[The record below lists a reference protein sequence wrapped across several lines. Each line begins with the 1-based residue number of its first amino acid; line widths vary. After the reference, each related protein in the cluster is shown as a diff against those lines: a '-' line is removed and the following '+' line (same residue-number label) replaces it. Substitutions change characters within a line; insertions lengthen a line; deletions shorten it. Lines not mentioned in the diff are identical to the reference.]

1 MLFVSGLVLL
11 MVVLVLSTF
20 LLCHFKPELVGIVMS
35 HQLKQVTG
43 CVWELND
50 LKPSL
55 FPPGVEFYNIAVY
68 EESDSA
74 ELAETDSDPIF
85 SAKRLLLEPSLLK
98 LMAGGRIEFRSLVL
112 DTPVFRL
119 NPTLFIFEDKDEF
132 IEAEIQ
138 GLGKEREEG
147 EGIGGGVVP
156 LPSPNPTLSQSSE
169 QQNLSQP
176 LQPEQSLQPEQP
188 EQSQQPEQ
196 PEQPQQSGG
205 PHETNEPASHNVA
218 VSQDQLTG
226 DTPSSFEEDLLHQV
240 LHLEQPDVPLGV
252 SAEVLQNATSHS
264 PFGPPVPREI
274 RRMQYASNQQPRLSS
289 REQLGRD
296 LENDLRYFRR
306 KLNRDWGKRLW
317 SLRIIN
323 GDFTQHDK
331 DGNVL
336 LGVHNIN
343 VDASLSPWHTSV
355 VKGVL
360 ALPQEGLVLDSE
372 VTFTLP
378 SKFTKTFIEAT
389 VDVQASLSLPNERP
403 ITGQVSTGVRWTRSN
418 LFVVDRL
425 NVQAEGDTLDAIA
438 EFDPSTLTAVGQLT
452 IGQLSLPRWFFF
464 ARNLPPGLQEA
475 LHAITGTVNFST
487 DLQGIWGTE
496 LAGKA
501 GSLDVAGTIGVDAFM
516 EPVVKVDI
524 TSDYADADALFPFLA
539 TSSHTGAEPIEPEFT
554 MPYLAPFPG
563 PGGEDAPDVWYDVR
577 VYARE
582 GRVHDLGAKDLLV
595 TVVPV
600 GETLTRVDIFC
611 PQVGG
616 GRLKGRLDIDK
627 TLTLMDFD
635 VKGLDLALLP
645 ENINSG
651 VVFGGRVTGKT
662 RLTIDVKNT
671 AWADIWGIDLSGT
684 IADQSITLTGKDGWT
699 LSAKDVDFS
708 GKGKVNT
715 IRAEGL
721 TLTGLW
727 KVVTKGVHS
736 SWYRQGN
743 DAVNYT
749 LNGAFAWPDAV
760 ASKRYSGIQRISG
773 DIVADGAVHLPLGDQ
788 IVPVRGVL
796 RSPLNWDI
804 EKDILRLSQY
814 EFKGMDSISNGS
826 MELKAGGQET
836 VFTAA
841 QRFSLSPR
849 TVLSLWKLLPEA
861 IQMPKLMVGSSD
873 LKATAEGV
881 LFSKLRFDADGAI
894 ATGKVNIKQPQGA
907 RKNVLWD
914 VDLQVKRLDLD
925 NYLVPPTPE
934 EKRNPST
941 EPWQLQFLDG
951 MDIHSV
957 LKADH
962 VRYRDTN
969 LKQFQSEV
977 TLKDKALSAM
987 ILSSDVYGGRVT
999 GQVTGRIEPSRSMV
1013 TLSKGNLVMKS
1024 INLAAAF
1031 ADQGKGGDYGGK
1043 ADIVFDVSGTM
1054 RSDADMP
1061 AALSGVWGLEIRDG
1075 LYPAFVGSKTAGLRN
1090 TFSKA
1095 SADGKMTKGVLETSN
1110 FLLSSS
1116 MVAMKGG
1123 GRLDLGKRVVDM
1135 NANVTLAGMP
1145 TFPVVVQGEFETFTI
1160 NVGGNF
1166 ITGTAHVAGS
1176 TIFNIFKGILEL
1188 PGKAVSGVNS
1198 LLKPKGKVERTEYEP
1213 YRR

>member
-1 MLFVSGLVLL
+1 MPVEGRVVQAVRLMRKMGKIAVTFLGGLVLL
-11 MVVLVLSTF
+11 LVVLILSTF

-35 HQLKQVTG
+35 HQLKQFTG

-55 FPPGVEFYNIAVY
+55 FPPGVEFYNITVY
-68 EESDSA
+68 EESDHDEALEA
-74 ELAETDSDPIF
+74 EAEPIF
-85 SAKRLLLEPSLLK
+85 SAKRLLLEPSILK
-98 LMAGGRIEFRSLVL
+98 LMAGGRIEFRRLVL

-119 NPTLFIFEDKDEF
+119 NPTLFILEDKEEF
-132 IEAEIQ
+132 LEAELV
-138 GLGKEREEG
+138 GMGTTRG
-147 EGIGGGVVP
+147 EGGDLDPAEVALPASDKQRQHLTPHEP
-156 LPSPNPTLSQSSE
+156 LKVTSTE
-169 QQNLSQP
+169 R
-176 LQPEQSLQPEQP
+176 PEQLI
-188 EQSQQPEQ
+188 
-196 PEQPQQSGG
+196 QSGQS
-205 PHETNEPASHNVA
+205 PQPADA
-218 VSQDQLTG
+218 IPAFEQDTLEQIL
-226 DTPSSFEEDLLHQV
+226 Q
-240 LHLEQPDVPLGV
+240 LEQPDVPLGV
-252 SAEVLQNATSHS
+252 SAEALKNATTHK
-264 PFGPPVPREI
+264 PYGPPVPREI
-274 RRMQYASNQQPRLSS
+274 RRLQYASNEQPRLSS

-296 LENDLRYFRR
+296 LASDLRYFRR
-306 KLNRDWGKRLW
+306 KLSRDWGKRLW
-317 SLRIIN
+317 SLRIID
-323 GDFTQHDK
+323 GDFTQYDK
-331 DGNVL
+331 RGNVVM
-336 LGVHNIN
+336 GVHSIN

-355 VKGVL
+355 VTGVL
-360 ALPQEGLVLDSE
+360 ALPQEGLVLDSK

-378 SKFTKTFIEAT
+378 SRFTKTFIEGT
-389 VDVQASLSLPNERP
+389 VDVQASLSLPDERP
-403 ITGQVSTGVRWTRSN
+403 ITGQVSTAVRWTRSN

-425 NVQAEGDTLDAIA
+425 NVEAEGDRLDAIA
-438 EFDPSTLTAVGQLT
+438 EFDPSALTAVGQLT

-475 LHAITGTVNFST
+475 LHAISGTVNFST

-496 LAGKA
+496 LVAKA
-501 GSLDVAGTIGVDAFM
+501 GNLAVAGAIGVDEFID
-516 EPVVKVDI
+516 PVVKVHLA
-524 TSDYADADALFPFLA
+524 SDYADADALFPFLA
-539 TSSHTGAEPIEPEFT
+539 TSSHTGAEPVTPEFT

-577 VYARE
+577 VHARE
-582 GRVHDLGAKDLLV
+582 SKVHDLGAKDLLV

-600 GETLTRVDIFC
+600 GETLTRVDIAC

-616 GRLKGRLDIDK
+616 GTLKGRLDIDK

-651 VVFGGRVTGKT
+651 VIFGGRVTGTT
-662 RLTIDVKNT
+662 RLTIDVNNT
-671 AWADIWGIDLSGT
+671 AWADIWGIELSGA

-699 LSAKDVDFS
+699 LAAKEVDFS

-715 IRAEGL
+715 IRADGL
-721 TLTGLW
+721 TLSGLW
-727 KVVTKGVHS
+727 KVVSKGAHS
-736 SWYRQGN
+736 SWYPKGS
-743 DAVNYT
+743 DAVTYT
-749 LNGAFAWPDAV
+749 LDGAFAWPDET

-773 DIVADGAVHLPLGDQ
+773 HITADGSLHLPLGDQ

-796 RSPLNWDI
+796 RSPLDWDI
-804 EKDILRLSQY
+804 EKDILRLTQY
-814 EFKGMDSISNGS
+814 EFKGMGSISNGS
-826 MELKAGGQET
+826 MELNAGGKET
-836 VFTAA
+836 VFTAT

-849 TVLSLWKLLPEA
+849 TILSSWNLLPGA

-873 LKATAEGV
+873 LKATAASV
-881 LFSKLRFDADGAI
+881 LFSPLRFDADGAI
-894 ATGKVNIKQPQGA
+894 ATGKIDIKQPQGA
-907 RKNVLWD
+907 RKNILWD
-914 VDLQVKRLDLD
+914 IDLLVKRLDLD

-951 MDIHSV
+951 MDIHAV

-962 VRYRDTN
+962 VRFRDIN
-969 LKQFQSEV
+969 FKQFQAEA

-987 ILSSDVYGGRVT
+987 VLSNDVYGGRVT
-999 GQVTGRIEPSRSMV
+999 GQVTGRIEPGRSMV

-1024 INLAAAF
+1024 INLATTF

-1110 FLLSSS
+1110 FLLTGS
-1116 MVAMKGG
+1116 MVDMKGG

-1135 NANVTLAGMP
+1135 NASVTLAGMP
-1145 TFPVVVQGEFETFTI
+1145 TLPVVVQGEFETFAI

-1198 LLKPKGKVERTEYEP
+1198 LLTPKGKVERREYEP
-1213 YRR
+1213 YRQ